1 MVRKRVRK
9 NYYKN
14 SRARKKE
21 RIVRRCVLCT
31 KALLMAVVMGG
42 TSLLF
47 ILGHDALTQS
57 SYFDAQAITVEGN
70 HRLSTPTILKQ
81 CGVKLHDN
89 ILGMN
94 LRLLRHRL
102 LAHPWVRAA
111 EVERELPVSIHIRV
125 RERVPLAML
134 KLNRLFY
141 LDETGE
147 VFKSVEPSD
156 RIRVPVVTGLK
167 LSDVDLGGQGRSN
180 VFKAI
185 MEVLRLS
192 RLHGSVLPLDAI
204 HNIHADPE
212 TGLTVFGF
220 EKGLAIELGFGD
232 YESKFNRLRDMMS
245 YFRRGDE
252 LLDIACID
260 LNDLERVVVRPSG
273 GVSLLGVSYRKEI

>member
-1 MVRKRVRK
+1 MK
-9 NYYKN
+9 
-14 SRARKKE
+14 
-21 RIVRRCVLCT
+21 VL
-31 KALLMAVVMGG
+31 LVAVAMGG

-57 SYFDAQAITVEGN
+57 SYFDAQTITVEGN
-70 HRLSTPTILKQ
+70 HRLSTATILKQ

-102 LAHPWVRAA
+102 LADPWVRAA
-111 EVERELPVSIHIRV
+111 EVERELPVSIHIRL
-125 RERVPLAML
+125 RERVPIAML

-156 RIRVPVVTGLK
+156 RIRLPVVTGLK
-167 LSDVDLGGQGRSN
+167 FSDIDLNGQGRSRA
-180 VFKAI
+180 FKAI
-185 MEVLRLS
+185 MEVLHLS

-212 TGLTVFGF
+212 MGPTLFGF
-220 EKGLAIELGFGD
+220 EKGVAIKLGFGD
-232 YESKFNRLRDMMS
+232 YESKFNRLRDMMT

>member
-1 MVRKRVRK
+1 LVRKRVRK

-21 RIVRRCVLCT
+21 RIVRRCVVCM
-31 KALLMAVVMGG
+31 KVLLVAVAMGG

-57 SYFDAQAITVEGN
+57 SYFDAQTITVEGN
-70 HRLSTPTILKQ
+70 HRLSTSTILKQ
-81 CGVKLHDN
+81 CGVGLHDN

-102 LAHPWVRAA
+102 LADPWVRAA
-111 EVERELPVSIHIRV
+111 EVQRELPVSIRIRV
-125 RERVPLAML
+125 RERVPIAML
-134 KLNRLFY
+134 KFKRFFY

-167 LSDVDLGGQGRSN
+167 LSDVDLDGQGRSR
-180 VFKAI
+180 VFRAI

>member
-14 SRARKKE
+14 SRARKQE
-21 RIVRRCVLCT
+21 RIVRRCVVCM
-31 KALLMAVVMGG
+31 KVLLVAVAMGG

-57 SYFDAQAITVEGN
+57 SYFDAQTITVEGN
-70 HRLSTPTILKQ
+70 HRLSTSTILKQ

-102 LAHPWVRAA
+102 LADPWVRAA
-111 EVERELPVSIHIRV
+111 EVQRELPVSIRIRV
-125 RERVPLAML
+125 RERVPIAML
-134 KLNRLFY
+134 KFKRFFY

-167 LSDVDLGGQGRSN
+167 LSDVDLGGQGRSR

-185 MEVLRLS
+185 IEVLRLS

>member
-1 MVRKRVRK
+1 LVRKRVRK

-14 SRARKKE
+14 SRARKQE
-21 RIVRRCVLCT
+21 RIVRRCVVCM
-31 KALLMAVVMGG
+31 KVLLVAVAMGG

-57 SYFDAQAITVEGN
+57 SYFDAQTITVEGN
-70 HRLSTPTILKQ
+70 HRLSTSTILKQ

-102 LAHPWVRAA
+102 LADPWVRAA
-111 EVERELPVSIHIRV
+111 EVQRELPVSIRIRV
-125 RERVPLAML
+125 RERVPIAML
-134 KLNRLFY
+134 KFKRFFY

-167 LSDVDLGGQGRSN
+167 LSDVDLGGQGRSR

-185 MEVLRLS
+185 IEVLRLS